1 VVAQRGDRGRTRHS
15 ARRRRLLTRAAP
27 LGGVAV
33 LAFAAGVVYAT
44 GPGRQERAVVTRY
57 VTDWEH
63 GDFLKMYALLDPSSQ
78 AAITESQFAAA
89 YVTSSNTATA
99 TSFTA
104 LRVGDDNGHA
114 ILVRMRVAT
123 RVFGTLRETLTVPFS
138 GSGSGAR
145 VHWTPSLTFPGLQ
158 AGDQLTRKT
167 RLAPRAS
174 ILADDGTPLAE
185 GRDRSSPIPSI
196 AGEIVGTL
204 GAIPAATAPS
214 YAADG
219 YPPHTKVGQNGL
231 ELVFQQQLAGTPGGT
246 LRAGRRVL
254 AHTKPVPGK
263 TAHSTI
269 DPTIEQATIDAIG
282 SSYAGIV
289 AMDPKTGALLG
300 LAGIAY
306 SDIQPPGSTM
316 KIITVSAALQAH
328 LVTLGTEFP
337 VQTEANIDGYE
348 LQNSNGEA
356 CGGTLLASF
365 ANSCNSVF
373 APLGVTVGAKRLV
386 GMAQRFG
393 FDQPSTIPGA
403 LPSQI
408 PSAATIGSALSVGS
422 SAIGQGMVEASP
434 LEMTDVAATIADHGK
449 RPIPTLTAGQKTK
462 FVHVVSRHVASEVQ
476 QMMIAVVESGTGYT
490 AAIPGVTVAGK
501 TGTAELRN
509 TTNTPNGDSAANTDA
524 WFVGY
529 APAQAPRIVAGALY
543 PSAGFGAQTAAPAVR
558 AVLIAAL
565 GHKLPPGG

>member
-1 VVAQRGDRGRTRHS
+1 
-15 ARRRRLLTRAAP
+15 
-27 LGGVAV
+27 VAV

-44 GPGRQERAVVTRY
+44 GPGRSERALVTRY

-63 GDFLKMYALLDPSSQ
+63 GEFSKMYALLDPSSRN
-78 AAITESQFAAA
+78 TLSETQFAAA
-89 YVTSSNTATA
+89 YATAANTATA
-99 TSFTA
+99 TSFKP
-104 LRVGDDNGHA
+104 LRVAGASNGTIA
-114 ILVRMRVAT
+114 VRMRVHT
-123 RVFGTLRETLTVPFS
+123 TIFGTLRETLKVPFT

-145 VHWTPSLTFPGLQ
+145 VHYVPSLTFPGLTP
-158 AGDQLTRKT
+158 GEQLRRRTK
-167 RLAPRAS
+167 LAPRAS
-174 ILADDGTPLAE
+174 ILADNGVPLAE
-185 GRDRSSPIPSI
+185 GPQRTSPIPSV
-196 AGEIVGTL
+196 AAEIVGTL
-204 GAIPAATAPS
+204 GPIPPAVAS
-214 YAADG
+214 VYASEG
-219 YPPHTKVGQNGL
+219 YPRRAQVGQDGL

-246 LRAGRRVL
+246 LFAGRRML
-254 AHTKPVPGK
+254 AHSEPVPGT
-263 TAHSTI
+263 TAHTTI

-316 KIITVSAALQAH
+316 KIITVSAALTAK

-337 VQTEANIDGYE
+337 VQTEADIDGYE

-356 CGGTLLASF
+356 CGGTLIASF

-386 GMAQRFG
+386 GMAERFG

-403 LPSQI
+403 LPSEI

-434 LEMTDVAATIADHGK
+434 LEMTDVAATIADHGR
-449 RPIPTLTAGQKTK
+449 RPIPTLAAGEKTK

-476 QMMIAVVESGTGYT
+476 QMMIAVVQSGTGYP

-509 TTNTPNGDSAANTDA
+509 TTNTPGGDSAANTDA

-529 APAQAPRIVAGALY
+529 APAQDPEIVAGALY

-565 GHKLPPGG
+565 AHKLPPGV

>member
-1 VVAQRGDRGRTRHS
+1 
-15 ARRRRLLTRAAP
+15 
-27 LGGVAV
+27 V

-104 LRVGDDNGHA
+104 LRVGDDNGHS

-123 RVFGTLRETLTVPFS
+123 RVFGTLHETLTVPFS

-145 VHWTPSLTFPGLQ
+145 VHWAPSLTFPGLQ
-158 AGDQLTRKT
+158 AGDQLTRRT

-185 GRDRSSPIPSI
+185 GRDRGSPIPSV
-196 AGEIVGTL
+196 AAEIVGTL

-214 YAADG
+214 YAANG

-316 KIITVSAALQAH
+316 KIITASAALQAH

-337 VQTEANIDGYE
+337 VQTEADIDGYE

-386 GMAQRFG
+386 RMAQRFG

-449 RPIPTLTAGQKTK
+449 RPIPTLAAGQKTK

-476 QMMIAVVESGTGYT
+476 QMMIAVVESGTGYP

-509 TTNTPNGDSAANTDA
+509 TTTTPNGDSAANTDA

-565 GHKLPPGG
+565 GHKLPPGA